1 MGPYLFLTIE
11 GQCLPG
17 PLKTW
22 AGRAD
27 GNPMSPHPE
36 DPDSNQSNGPLDA
49 NPDGDSDYSAFS
61 DQQLIAQRDRHRR
74 HLDELTT
81 RPASSPAVCQ
91 SLVRIEQEIEQIT
104 EELTRRARSSRPPSR
119 TLSGRLRSLRSVS
132 WPPRHK

>member
-1 MGPYLFLTIE
+1 M
-11 GQCLPG
+11 
-17 PLKTW
+17 
-22 AGRAD
+22 
-27 GNPMSPHPE
+27 NPHPE

-104 EELTRRARSSRPPSR
+104 EELTRRPDRAVRRREPSVVDCDLCDRCPGRHVTSERRPWARIFSSQ
-119 TLSGRLRSLRSVS
+119 
-132 WPPRHK
+132 